1 MLYRAKF
8 TNCQFSKH
16 SQIFSEF
23 STSFRDVEFHGLVY
37 LGFGSYMGSG
47 YIKGKALIKRYCS
60 IGKNVK
66 LGLAKH
72 PVSNFS
78 THPMLSHSGI
88 VQNDFKEDF
97 VTHHDY
103 DANPRFKVVIENDVW
118 IGDDC
123 MVLQGVHIGQG
134 AVVGANSVVTKNVP
148 PYAIAVGSPARV
160 IKYRFDEETVQ
171 QLLQSRWCDI
181 HPERLIE
188 IGKQA
193 QTIEDFLKVVQGAEK
208 HFLENY
214 LEINLQDYKATS
226 DLLCS

>member
-16 SQIFSEF
+16 SRIFSEF
-23 STSFRDVEFHGLVY
+23 STSFRNVEFHGLVY
-37 LGFGSYMGSG
+37 LGLGSYMGSG

-78 THPMLSHSGI
+78 THPMLSQSGI
-88 VQNDFKEDF
+88 TQKDFKQDF
-97 VTHHDY
+97 VMHDKY
-103 DANPRFKVVIENDVW
+103 YADNKFKVVIENDVW
-118 IGDDC
+118 IGDGC
-123 MVLQGVHIGQG
+123 LVLQGVHIGQG
-134 AVVGANSVVTKNVP
+134 TVVGANSVVTKDVP
-148 PYAIAVGSPARV
+148 PYAIVVGSPARV
-160 IKYRFDEETVQ
+160 IKYRFDEETIQ
-171 QLLQSRWCDI
+171 QLLQSHWYNI

-193 QTIEDFLKVVQGAEK
+193 ETIEDFLKVVQGGGK
-208 HFLENY
+208 VSSRKLFGN
-214 LEINLQDYKATS
+214 
-226 DLLCS
+226 

>member
-1 MLYRAKF
+1 MTMMRNHK
-8 TNCQFSKH
+8 
-16 SQIFSEF
+16 
-23 STSFRDVEFHGLVY
+23 
-37 LGFGSYMGSG
+37 
-47 YIKGKALIKRYCS
+47 
-60 IGKNVK
+60 
-66 LGLAKH
+66 
-72 PVSNFS
+72 
-78 THPMLSHSGI
+78 
-88 VQNDFKEDF
+88 
-97 VTHHDY
+97 
-103 DANPRFKVVIENDVW
+103 FKVVIENDVW

-148 PYAIAVGSPARV
+148 PYAIVVSSPARV

>member
-16 SQIFSEF
+16 SRIFSEF
-23 STSFRDVEFHGLVY
+23 STSFRNVEFHGLVY
-37 LGFGSYMGSG
+37 LGLGSYMGSG

-78 THPMLSHSGI
+78 THPMLSQSGI
-88 VQNDFKEDF
+88 TQKDFKEDF
-97 VTHHDY
+97 VTY
-103 DANPRFKVVIENDVW
+103 DKYYADNKFKVVIENDVW

-123 MVLQGVHIGQG
+123 LVLQGVHIGQG
-134 AVVGANSVVTKNVP
+134 AVVGANSVVTKDVP
-148 PYAIAVGSPARV
+148 PYAIVVGSPARV
-160 IKYRFDEETVQ
+160 IKYRFDEETIQ
-171 QLLQSRWCDI
+171 QLLQSHWYNI

-188 IGKQA
+188 IGKQTE
-193 QTIEDFLKVVQGAEK
+193 TIEDFLKVVQGGAEK
-208 HFLENY
+208 SLPENY
-214 LEINLQDYKATS
+214 LEINLQDYK
-226 DLLCS
+226 DHI